1 MKERIFTVYEKK
13 QKLVADYSQ
22 IYSDEDVKWSLA
34 GVGIPSSLEIDRLT
48 GELYVVDNYLNY
60 RDDRKNSFEFYVNGY
75 KQAYYG
81 ATSEILY
88 QEKVSIRILDMNEFN
103 IIAFKPGSTGFL
115 FEQGL
120 EGEPLHFRISSETPG
135 TVRVFTSD
143 GTAQGGLDYRP
154 IDTVVSTKPKKEL
167 YGDQIDYAADF
178 SIELYNDRIS
188 EDRENF
194 FVNLEP
200 LNDTSLVTEPREF
213 IIQGGKPGRFITH
226 LDPLNE
232 TSSVY
237 RFYNYRKGTH
247 FFTNDTSERDTL
259 QSNGYR
265 MGYRYEG
272 VAYQALSEGGT
283 QLYRFY
289 NASKGYHFLTS
300 SEAEANNVIS
310 NSVGENYD
318 VLTGQ
323 RIEPTKGGWGYQY
336 EGRAFRVSTEQSD
349 NTPTEIYRFYH
360 QENGVH
366 FYSASL
372 DEVRNVITM
381 SSGTQYANDLDA
393 AMNAPLKDGGWG
405 YQFEGTAWF
414 V

>member
-1 MKERIFTVYEKK
+1 MSNKSNPEILALPVDLLRTST
-13 QKLVADYSQ
+13 LSHTNR
-22 IYSDEDVKWSLA
+22 EDVYSFTINAPTNVLIGAGRGFFHNTGTGSGRKSTAIEIGRDNNGDGSFDTRTEVFNDLTKTIPNTRAGDSPYYRSL
-34 GVGIPSSLEIDRLT
+34 L
-48 GELYVVDNYLNY
+48 LN
-60 RDDRKNSFEFYVNGY
+60 
-75 KQAYYG
+75 
-81 ATSEILY
+81 
-88 QEKVSIRILDMNEFN
+88 
-103 IIAFKPGSTGFL
+103 
-115 FEQGL
+115 
-120 EGEPLHFRISSETPG
+120 PG
-135 TVRVFTSD
+135 TYFVRLGANLIVRYNLARFD
-143 GTAQGGLDYRP
+143 LDYTVR
-154 IDTVVSTKPKKEL
+154 IVAGDKGGDTPSPAPSNVIK
-167 YGDQIDYAADF
+167 
-178 SIELYNDRIS
+178 
-188 EDRENF
+188 
-194 FVNLEP
+194 
-200 LNDTSLVTEPREF
+200 
-213 IIQGGKPGRFITH
+213 
-226 LDPLNE
+226 NE

-237 RFYNYRKGTH
+237 RFYNYQKGTH

-259 QSNGYR
+259 QSNGYS

-289 NASKGYHFLTS
+289 NASKGYHFLTN

-310 NSVGENYD
+310 NSIGENYD

-381 SSGTQYANDLDA
+381 SSGTEYANDLDA